1 MSFEG
6 IDVLLVE
13 DNPDDAEFTLRAL
26 RRANVALRVVHVED
40 GVSALEDLFAGAGAA
55 PRGPGGLPR
64 VILLDL
70 KLPRINGLEVLQRIK
85 SDRTTRALPVV
96 VLTSSRERRD
106 LAESYARG
114 ANSYI
119 VKPVEYAELI
129 AKLGEVTR
137 YWLQLNETAPS
148 E

>member
-1 MSFEG
+1 MSPEG

-26 RRANVALRVVHVED
+26 RRANVALRIVHAED
-40 GVSALEDLFAGAGAA
+40 GVTALEYLFGGAGGA
-55 PRGPGGLPR
+55 PRGPGNLPR

-70 KLPRINGLEVLQRIK
+70 KLPRVNGLEVLQRIK
-85 SDRTTRALPVV
+85 SDPTTRGLPVV

-106 LAESYARG
+106 LAESYRRG
-114 ANSYI
+114 ANSYV

-137 YWLQLNETAPS
+137 YWLQLNEMPGA